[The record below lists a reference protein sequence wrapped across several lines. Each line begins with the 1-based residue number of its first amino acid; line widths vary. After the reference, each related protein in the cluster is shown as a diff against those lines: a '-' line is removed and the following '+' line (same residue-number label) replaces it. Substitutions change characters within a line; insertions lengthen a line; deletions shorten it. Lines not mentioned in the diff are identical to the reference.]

1 MPMDMGTSKSPDTD
15 YKKSNQRHE
24 NDFGKAGHRKRMRA
38 RILDKGADSLTEL
51 ELLEVLLYAG
61 NARRDTKSLEK
72 NLIKRFN
79 SLSGVL
85 RADNQA
91 LNMVDDMG
99 DAYIATIKLAEAV
112 GMHLAH
118 SRIKDQPILTNWVQ
132 VQEYCINRLAHQPIE
147 HHVILCLDNQNRLI
161 AEETLS
167 KGTVDQT
174 PVYIREVVNVAL
186 KHHAQSS
193 ILVHNHP
200 SGEAKPSR
208 ADIDMTLAIQDAL
221 NIMSIKLHDH
231 LIVAVKECVSL
242 KSLGYL

>member
-1 MPMDMGTSKSPDTD
+1 MYMGNKDTQNSEH
-15 YKKSNQRHE
+15 KKTPPWHD
-24 NDFGKAGHRKRMRA
+24 NDFGKAGDRKRMRA

-61 NARRDTKSLEK
+61 NARRDTKPLA
-72 NLIKRFN
+72 KRLMNKFK
-79 SLSGVL
+79 SLSGVI
-85 RADNQA
+85 RADSA
-91 LNMVDDMG
+91 DLRTVDDMG
-99 DAYIATIKLAEAV
+99 DAYIATLKLVESA

-147 HHVILCLDNQNRLI
+147 HFIILCLDNQNRLI

-174 PVYIREVVNVAL
+174 PVYVREVVNAAL

-200 SGEAKPSR
+200 SGEAEPSR
-208 ADIDMTLAIQDAL
+208 ADIDMTLSIQDAL
-221 NIMSIKLHDH
+221 NIMSIRLHDH
-231 LIVAVKECVSL
+231 LIVAGKHCVSL
-242 KSLGYL
+242 KNLGYF

>member
-1 MPMDMGTSKSPDTD
+1 MPMDMGTSKSHDAD
-15 YKKSNQRHE
+15 DKKSNQRHD
-24 NDFGKAGHRKRMRA
+24 NDLGKAGHRKRMRG
-38 RILDKGADSLTEL
+38 RILDKGAYSLTEL

-61 NARRDTKSLEK
+61 NARRDTKPLAK
-72 NLIKRFN
+72 NLINKFR

-85 RADNQA
+85 RADSQA

-99 DAYIATIKLAEAV
+99 DAYIATIKLVEAV

-147 HHVILCLDNQNRLI
+147 HLVILCLDNQNRLI

-174 PVYIREVVNVAL
+174 PVYVREVVNVAL

-200 SGEAKPSR
+200 SGEAEPSR

-231 LIVAVKECVSL
+231 LIVAGKECVSL
-242 KSLGYL
+242 KNLGYL

>member
-1 MPMDMGTSKSPDTD
+1 MPKVMGAKDTHKADTKKIHLQHDNDPD
-15 YKKSNQRHE
+15 
-24 NDFGKAGHRKRMRA
+24 KAGHRKRMRT

-61 NARRDTKSLEK
+61 NARRDTKPLA
-72 NLIKRFN
+72 KRLMVKFK

-85 RADNQA
+85 RAEPAD
-91 LNMVDDMG
+91 LRDVDEMG
-99 DAYIATIKLAEAV
+99 DAYIATLKLVESV

-147 HHVILCLDNQNRLI
+147 HFLILCLDNQNRLI

-174 PVYIREVVNVAL
+174 PVYVREVVNAAL

-200 SGEAKPSR
+200 SGEAEPSR
-208 ADIDMTLAIQDAL
+208 ADVEMTLAIQDAL

-231 LIVAVKECVSL
+231 LIVAGKQCVSL
-242 KSLGYL
+242 KNLGYL